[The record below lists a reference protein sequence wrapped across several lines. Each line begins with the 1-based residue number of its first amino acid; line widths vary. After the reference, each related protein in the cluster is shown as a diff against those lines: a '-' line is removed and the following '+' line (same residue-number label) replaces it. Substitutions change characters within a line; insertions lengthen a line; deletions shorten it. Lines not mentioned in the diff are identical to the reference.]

1 MEHVTRLWEKEIPLN
16 KNQTLYIIYR
26 ICFFFKILFDL
37 IAKIFKPEEILGDY
51 LSIK

>member
-1 MEHVTRLWEKEIPLN
+1 M
-16 KNQTLYIIYR
+16 YR

-51 LSIK
+51 SSIKQGHGNLPNGLSNTRM